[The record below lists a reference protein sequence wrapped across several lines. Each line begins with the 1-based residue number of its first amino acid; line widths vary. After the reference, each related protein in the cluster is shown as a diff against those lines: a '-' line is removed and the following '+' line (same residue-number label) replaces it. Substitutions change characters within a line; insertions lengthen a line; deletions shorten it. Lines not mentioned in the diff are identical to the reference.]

1 MRWVEVFGF
10 DDEALNRRYE
20 SRWLITSIPQLRIA
34 LLLAAVFSVGFLGLD
49 SFYFDA
55 ETLVEIAAFRVG
67 VMLPLC
73 LACYAMTYLKQL
85 QRWVFPAC
93 GGCIIVVMVYFCSLA
108 VRLDDTFLS
117 YLFPVIVQ
125 LALFLFVLLRI
136 PFRISL
142 VTGLICLAVCAFTF
156 SQLEA
161 AVYHRASIIAGTIS
175 IFAFLLFN
183 LFQRDLKER
192 SLFLNELLL
201 AEAERVKASLQ
212 REREDWFRNF
222 AGFLRHELNNQLVG
236 MQGSLDLLA
245 RVPDRQE
252 KYLTR
257 ANASLER
264 MRAMVNEA
272 ADATSIDTALEN
284 GAAETCDLSLL
295 VLECVASYED
305 AHPGQQ
311 FDVMVEPAIHL
322 TCQPFRV
329 VQMLDK
335 LVHNALRHCTEGSEI
350 LVRLY
355 RHGARICLEV
365 ENEGDALPENREKLF
380 RLWFT
385 GGSTRGAGGRQ
396 GLGLYVVSRI
406 AAAHGATVE
415 ALDLPE
421 RQGALF
427 RVVFAGPDAA

>member
-1 MRWVEVFGF
+1 MRWVDVFGF
-10 DDEALNRRYE
+10 DDETLNRRYE
-20 SRWLITSIPQLRIA
+20 SRWLVTSLPQVRIA
-34 LLLAAVFSVGFLGLD
+34 QLLAAVFSVGFLGLD
-49 SFYFDA
+49 SFYFPS

-73 LACYAMTYLKQL
+73 LACYAMTYFKPL

-93 GGCIIVVMVYFCSLA
+93 GFGIIVMMMYFCSLA

-142 VTGLICLAVCAFTF
+142 ITGLICLVVCAVTF

-161 AVYHRASIIAGTIS
+161 AAYHRASIIAGTIS

-192 SLFLNELLL
+192 SLFVNELLL
-201 AEAERVKASLQ
+201 AEAERVKDSLQ

-236 MQGSLDLLA
+236 MQGSLELLA
-245 RVPDRQE
+245 RVPDSQE

-272 ADATSIDTALEN
+272 ADATSIDAALES

-305 AHPGQQ
+305 AHPQQQ
-311 FDVMVEPAIHL
+311 FDVMVEPGINL

-335 LVHNALRHCTEGSEI
+335 LVHNALRHCTEESEI
-350 LVRLY
+350 VVRLY
-355 RHGARICLEV
+355 RHGVNICLEV
-365 ENEGDALPENREKLF
+365 ENEGDPLPANRENLF
-380 RLWFT
+380 KLWFT
-385 GGSTRGAGGRQ
+385 GESPRLSSGRQ
-396 GLGLYVVSRI
+396 GLGLYVVARI
-406 AAAHGATVE
+406 ASAHAATVE
-415 ALDLPE
+415 ALDPSD

-427 RVVFAGPDAA
+427 RVTFAGVDSE